1 MLFSEKAMPIP
12 QDRTYR
18 FNFNMVEVLGRGIIN
33 LPEEQYYK
41 LKVAVQEPLDGV
53 QIMVKGFEDYPQ
65 GVEIKNVQEY
75 TLSQDDVA
83 KKELLVEISKGG
95 KVLFTQPLKKDAEK
109 TNISLVWTPEQDDLV
124 PLTPPSQE
132 MRDQLVGP
140 YDTWLSLMYS
150 SKDYPDIKSMI
161 VELAPG
167 HYFEDPYMPVDFK
180 EGYDPIRIEMTP
192 DTPTEFMLFNEAEEY
207 GALFIYKIYDAA
219 KPDEPM
225 VTGNDG
231 GYILDYNDYGYNIQG
246 ENNYKFRTYQ
256 FVPSD
261 SPLLPEGVYAYFSP
275 YPAYRMVY
283 SFE

>member
-225 VTGNDG
+225 VTG
-231 GYILDYNDYGYNIQG
+231 
-246 ENNYKFRTYQ
+246 KHAAAAPR
-256 FVPSD
+256 
-261 SPLLPEGVYAYFSP
+261 
-275 YPAYRMVY
+275 
-283 SFE
+283 